1 MMIQTLMET
10 NFDIPANTQ
19 LRFDEI
25 QILDLGNG
33 NGILRHH
40 INAAVSEE

>member
-1 MMIQTLMET
+1 MMIQTLMDT
-10 NFDIPANTQ
+10 NFDIPDNTQ

-33 NGILRHH
+33 HGILRHH